1 VKSLVNIVE
10 DWKDLIDYAGKAAY
24 QTARAY
30 QTFEDKGKT
39 ILRILVGR
47 YGYQKE
53 FADPNDPSLKE
64 IINKCDV
71 YGFLNVS
78 TTIPDDDFFFK

>member
-1 VKSLVNIVE
+1 M
-10 DWKDLIDYAGKAAY
+10 DYAGRTAH

-30 QTFEDKGKT
+30 QTSEEKGKT

-47 YGYQKE
+47 FGYQKE

-64 IINKCDV
+64 IIRKCDI
-71 YGFLNVS
+71 YDFLNVS
-78 TTIPDDDFFFK
+78 TTIPDDVFFFK